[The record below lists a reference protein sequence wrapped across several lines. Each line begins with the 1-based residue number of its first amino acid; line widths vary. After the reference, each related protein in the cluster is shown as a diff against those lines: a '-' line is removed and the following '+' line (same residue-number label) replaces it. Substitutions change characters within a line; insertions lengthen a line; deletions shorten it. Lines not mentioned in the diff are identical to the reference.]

1 MAHFSWKVFGID
13 MNMLSYVTVYV
24 WNQKWECKL
33 WVYVVLIVH
42 ISTFYLLH
50 FSSMIIRDLT
60 LRSAASFGSF
70 HLIRLLYDEYIFYLV
85 EHRVAAATQ
94 QTPIAVMGEVRVLH
108 ETNITFI
115 RLLNT
120 VLHCNGER
128 VYILELS
135 KHCWC
140 WSRRK
145 QLRCNPKY
153 TFLNKTYL
161 MIEFHCS
168 PRPDTGNFWAIW
180 NI

>member
-1 MAHFSWKVFGID
+1 MLAHFSCKVFGID

-42 ISTFYLLH
+42 ISTFYLFH

-94 QTPIAVMGEVRVLH
+94 QTPIAVMGEVRVLY
-108 ETNITFI
+108 ESNIIFAACWTWFCI
-115 RLLNT
+115 VIVEKYPFKSCLSN
-120 VLHCNGER
+120 VDVVQGE
-128 VYILELS
+128 YNSGI
-135 KHCWC
+135 
-140 WSRRK
+140 
-145 QLRCNPKY
+145 
-153 TFLNKTYL
+153 
-161 MIEFHCS
+161 I
-168 PRPDTGNFWAIW
+168 
-180 NI
+180 